1 MLDILTGFFLTQAVG
16 RFRIVRVLVLLF
28 LIGALFAGL
37 IYAAMV
43 FRALDERS
51 NSPHVH
57 THNSR

>member
-1 MLDILTGFFLTQAVG
+1 MWDILTGFFLTQAVG
-16 RFRIVRVLVLLF
+16 RSRIVRVLVLLF

-37 IYAAMV
+37 IYAAVV